1 MSLHGELT
9 RIRELLVDLT
19 DRGPKLSGKI
29 EPVKRLQGMVR
40 SDPRFSGVLTVVGR
54 RFTIT
59 IRRITQLYRFIRA
72 ICTERLHIRVRPV
85 SAKGTVSAAHKR
97 LSVVR
102 GSRPVSGPAV
112 LPMVH
117 WSERMR
123 HSVNP
128 VSRLVGNVF
137 AHIAAVTGHAV
148 DPIAAPCAAA
158 SQHRSAQTGQDVV
171 PIPAPGAAASPRMT
185 LRFIRKS
192 FADISAALTAS
203 TKTRRMDVKS
213 KAGATCA
220 LAEQSNAHACIS
232 ATDKAKPVSASAT
245 QTAAHVAAWCVRR
258 ANAASRYIGNLFARC
273 AAVMGRRLTASTATG
288 YASMLHRAAQTA
300 MTASATWAAGKL
312 TRLARAAQ
320 IGLNASPDKAA
331 AATADRL
338 TAAAHMGS
346 KAVAT
351 TYATYSA
358 NATQIINTASDLLP
372 GTAPATTAAAHSVQ
386 LMRDRAAA
394 GHWYVPDMDGSTLTV
409 YQMSGGVQ
417 TANVL
422 DLDIDY
428 GVYWANAFCADGVL
442 TMVFAA
448 DAAQNNDVLEVV

>member
-1 MSLHGELT
+1 
-9 RIRELLVDLT
+9 
-19 DRGPKLSGKI
+19 
-29 EPVKRLQGMVR
+29 
-40 SDPRFSGVLTVVGR
+40 
-54 RFTIT
+54 
-59 IRRITQLYRFIRA
+59 
-72 ICTERLHIRVRPV
+72 
-85 SAKGTVSAAHKR
+85 
-97 LSVVR
+97 
-102 GSRPVSGPAV
+102 
-112 LPMVH
+112 
-117 WSERMR
+117 MR

-148 DPIAAPCAAA
+148 DPIAAPGA
-158 SQHRSAQTGQDVV
+158 SQSNHKGVQAGRDVA
-171 PIPAPGAAASPRMT
+171 PTPAPGAVASPRRTM
-185 LRFIRKS
+185 RFARL
-192 FADISAALTAS
+192 ALAEMCTALTAS
-203 TKTRRMDVKS
+203 ARMRRMDVNGT
-213 KAGATCA
+213 AVAITGP
-220 LAEQSNAHACIS
+220 AEQSKAHAALR
-232 ATDKAKPVSASAT
+232 ATDKAKPVPAFAAH
-245 QTAAHVAAWCVRR
+245 TAAQVSAWCVRR
-258 ANAASRYIGNLFARC
+258 AYAVSRYIGNVFARC

-288 YASMLHRAAQTA
+288 YASMLHLAAQTA

-312 TRLARAAQ
+312 TMLARAAQ

-338 TAAAHMGS
+338 TAVTHMGS

-394 GHWYVPDMDGSTLTV
+394 GHWYAPDIDGSTLTV
-409 YQMSGGVQ
+409 YQMFGGVQ

-422 DLDIDY
+422 ELDIDC

-448 DAAQNNDVLEVV
+448 DAAQNNEILEVV